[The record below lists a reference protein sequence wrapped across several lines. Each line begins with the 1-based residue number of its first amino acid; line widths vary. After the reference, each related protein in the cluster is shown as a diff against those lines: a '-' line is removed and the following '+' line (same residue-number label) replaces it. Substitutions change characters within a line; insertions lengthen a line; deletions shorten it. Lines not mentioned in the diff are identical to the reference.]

1 MTEFLKEH
9 SSLRS
14 CIKNSISDNLDIHT
28 EFSRTGCIREKGLNS
43 LDFLIN
49 YFAYKPSHFFAII

>member
-9 SSLRS
+9 SLLRS

-28 EFSRTGCIREKGLNS
+28 EFSRTGCIREKV
-43 LDFLIN
+43 
-49 YFAYKPSHFFAII
+49 